1 MSHGAEYGAGN
12 KVSTHGDVY
21 SYGILVL
28 ELVTGKRPT
37 DGSST
42 QGLSLCEYV
51 KPGLHG
57 SGSRV
62 LDVVDTQ
69 LSLGWEDELQTADG
83 FPCRTKIDCVVS
95 LLRLGV
101 SCCHEMPS
109 SRMATGD
116 VVRELRG
123 INESLVQG
131 LAS

>member
-12 KVSTHGDVY
+12 MVSTHGDVY

-42 QGLSLCEYV
+42 QGLSLREYV
-51 KPGLHG
+51 ELGLHG

-69 LSLGWEDELQTADG
+69 LSLGWEDELQTVDG
-83 FPCRTKIDCVVS
+83 FPYCVVS

-101 SCCHEMPS
+101 SCSHEMPS
-109 SRMATGD
+109 SRMVTGD
-116 VVRELRG
+116 IVRELRG

-131 LAS
+131 LAREYRTS

>member
-12 KVSTHGDVY
+12 MVSTHGDVY

-42 QGLSLCEYV
+42 QGLSLREYV
-51 KPGLHG
+51 ELGLHG

-69 LSLGWEDELQTADG
+69 LSLGRVDELQT
-83 FPCRTKIDCVVS
+83 DCVVS

-101 SCCHEMPS
+101 SCSHEMPS